1 MNNISFNKSDPN
13 PNSNFFR
20 PRARIMRTLGSE
32 LISSESVALLELVKN
47 SFDADATK
55 VLIRFIEPLDQGT
68 GIIEIIDNGHGM
80 SIKTIQTA
88 WMEPATDNK
97 RKNKKSEILNR
108 IMLGEKGIG
117 RFACSRLTQE
127 LELITKRESDNF
139 ENYALFDWGQFD
151 NEELYLDEIKVLTEE
166 RKPIEI
172 CSGGSIDE
180 LYKNEI
186 VTTFKSEIHNHGTIL
201 RMNKLNKT
209 WSKSEF
215 QDLQRDLS
223 RLISPF
229 SQFSDFQIRLELP
242 MQFSEFSKE
251 VTSPEIIK
259 YPHYSIK
266 GEVTG
271 EGNYKF
277 KLRVYA
283 SGLVKDLSGLF
294 LWNDNKK
301 DTDMELLMLSSQQAD
316 NLLKSMSKDEFTSKK
331 IQTGPFEIEVRIW
344 DRDDL
349 GNIIQKTNSVIKDV
363 RRDLDAVAGI
373 NIYRDGFR
381 VLPYG
386 EPKDDWLRLDIRR
399 VQKPTFHLSNNQ
411 IVGFVSISSDNNP
424 LLKDQSNREGLDENH
439 ALEDLRQI
447 MVLLLNQVELIRYPL
462 RKRNAQ
468 KPTFKPVQGLFN
480 ALSLER
486 IREQIATKYPKDSE
500 TQQLLTETQQI
511 LNNQVDEIQ
520 IVIGRYQRL
529 ATLGTLI
536 DVILHDGRHP
546 LASIIKQA
554 ILGQEEIENNKFEN
568 LTQTLQK
575 RFVKIEEQS
584 NILDSTFDKIEPF
597 SGRRRGQPSQLYIE
611 QVIKNAIE
619 VYRYEIKK
627 MGIEISLPQSETLV
641 RIDQAEIQQIILN
654 LLQNSLYWLGFVEKK
669 ERKIVIKINRLNE
682 DQIELI
688 FADSGPGVS
697 PEYKDMI
704 FDPYFSTKPNGA
716 GLGLAIIGEIV
727 TDIYNGT
734 LELLD
739 SDILKGAVFRIILNK
754 RGG

>member
-1 MNNISFNKSDPN
+1 
-13 PNSNFFR
+13 
-20 PRARIMRTLGSE
+20 
-32 LISSESVALLELVKN
+32 
-47 SFDADATK
+47 
-55 VLIRFIEPLDQGT
+55 
-68 GIIEIIDNGHGM
+68 
-80 SIKTIQTA
+80 
-88 WMEPATDNK
+88 
-97 RKNKKSEILNR
+97 
-108 IMLGEKGIG
+108 
-117 RFACSRLTQE
+117 
-127 LELITKRESDNF
+127 
-139 ENYALFDWGQFD
+139 
-151 NEELYLDEIKVLTEE
+151 
-166 RKPIEI
+166 
-172 CSGGSIDE
+172 
-180 LYKNEI
+180 
-186 VTTFKSEIHNHGTIL
+186 
-201 RMNKLNKT
+201 
-209 WSKSEF
+209 
-215 QDLQRDLS
+215 
-223 RLISPF
+223 
-229 SQFSDFQIRLELP
+229 
-242 MQFSEFSKE
+242 
-251 VTSPEIIK
+251 
-259 YPHYSIK
+259 
-266 GEVTG
+266 
-271 EGNYKF
+271 
-277 KLRVYA
+277 
-283 SGLVKDLSGLF
+283 
-294 LWNDNKK
+294 
-301 DTDMELLMLSSQQAD
+301 
-316 NLLKSMSKDEFTSKK
+316 
-331 IQTGPFEIEVRIW
+331 
-344 DRDDL
+344 
-349 GNIIQKTNSVIKDV
+349 
-363 RRDLDAVAGI
+363 
-373 NIYRDGFR
+373 
-381 VLPYG
+381 
-386 EPKDDWLRLDIRR
+386 
-399 VQKPTFHLSNNQ
+399 
-411 IVGFVSISSDNNP
+411 
-424 LLKDQSNREGLDENH
+424 EGLDENH